1 MIGRFGR
8 KIAYVLVQLA
18 GLDGYV
24 LLWTL
29 ILFGLSGKTISCSAI
44 YGEWQA
50 QHSEIGLWSGLVLG
64 VVAVIIGIVRAKN
77 GTTSSIVETG
87 WSALLVLGCLGLV
100 VLVCLVVVGVPKDR
114 LPGLAG
120 WAGLLI
126 VLAQMAGVGMAAL
139 PALLLTATVAEVV
152 SRGR

>member
-1 MIGRFGR
+1 
-8 KIAYVLVQLA
+8 
-18 GLDGYV
+18 
-24 LLWTL
+24 
-29 ILFGLSGKTISCSAI
+29 
-44 YGEWQA
+44 
-50 QHSEIGLWSGLVLG
+50 
-64 VVAVIIGIVRAKN
+64 
-77 GTTSSIVETG
+77 
-87 WSALLVLGCLGLV
+87 
-100 VLVCLVVVGVPKDR
+100 VPKDR